1 MVQSV
6 VQQQYDQLAK
16 IYDQRWKTYIG
27 NTLNFVN
34 QWAAIPAEA
43 NVLDIACGTGEFERL
58 LLQDN
63 PNQQILGIDIS
74 TEMLAIA
81 QQKLD
86 GYSSVRFEQ
95 GSATKIPAVDEQFDV
110 VICASSFHYFD
121 QPIDA
126 LAEMKRVLK
135 PEGKIVILDWCKD
148 YLLCRFYDAVLKVT
162 DPGYRQ
168 CYTQTEFH
176 NFFSDAQL
184 SIQAATKIRFGWA
197 WEFMIVTATKDSTLC

>member
-43 NVLDIACGTGEFERL
+43 TVLDIACGTGEFERL
-58 LLQDN
+58 LLQVN

-197 WEFMIVTATKDSTLC
+197 WEFMIVTATKASTLC

>member
-16 IYDQRWKTYIG
+16 SYDQRWKTYIG
-27 NTLNFVN
+27 NTLNFVK

-58 LLQDN
+58 LLQDS

-74 TEMLAIA
+74 IEMLAIA

-86 GYSSVRFEQ
+86 HYAAVKFEQ
-95 GSATKIPAVDEQFDV
+95 GSATKIPAANEQFDV
-110 VICASSFHYFD
+110 VVCANSFHYFD

-135 PEGKIVILDWCKD
+135 PNGKVVILDWCKD
-148 YLLCRFYDAVLKVT
+148 YLLCRFYDAVLKIT
-162 DPGYRQ
+162 DPSYRQ
-168 CYTQTEFH
+168 CYTQSEFH
-176 NFFSDAQL
+176 SFFSAAQL
-184 SIQAATKIRFGWA
+184 PIQAATKIRFGWA
-197 WEFMIVTATKDSTLC
+197 WEFMIVTATKD

>member
-58 LLQDN
+58 LLQVN

-86 GYSSVRFEQ
+86 GYASVKFEQ

-121 QPIDA
+121 QPMDA

-148 YLLCRFYDAVLKVT
+148 YLLCHFYDAVLKVT